1 MRLAAP
7 LVVVAAALVLPVSAA
22 AAPCSDLPTGECST
36 VTVALDRSGAVA
48 GNVNLAV
55 ARVPAARPPSRGTI
69 LFLAGGPGESAL
81 NGGENL
87 VGLFRRYAPN
97 HDLLTFDQRGTGRS
111 GGLTC
116 RALSG
121 RGSEA
126 SIFARCGSEL
136 GPKRAFYRTSDSVE
150 DIEAVRAAA
159 GGGQISILGVSYGG
173 RVAAE
178 YVRRYPAA
186 VSRMVLDSPSTLA
199 GTDPFF
205 LQRQRALPRVL
216 QSICGRACRTYTRSP
231 IGDMGRAARR
241 LARRS
246 LRTYVVTPRG
256 TRLKVRFG
264 LGDLYGLVSL
274 SDLDPVTRARLP
286 GAVAAARR
294 GDGAPLARALTGTL
308 AALSG
313 PAQQSG
319 PVSDALFA
327 ATTCAEAPLP
337 WSPASAPDAGRDQA
351 LKDRVRQLGTRP
363 FAPFGPGPVTS
374 ASFLA
379 QCKRWPAVQPAGPA
393 AAPGPAVPTLVIN
406 GSEDLRTPVEE
417 GRELAAAYP
426 GGRELTIPGA
436 GHSAITTDSTHCA
449 PRAGFAFLGG
459 AAAPASCPRAARQ
472 VPTGGR
478 PPLSLRG
485 VGGRSR
491 KAKTV
496 RAVRLTAR
504 DMLTSLLATPD
515 PRFGGLRGGYA
526 LIGLRPARVR
536 LVGYQYV
543 PGVKV
548 SGMLRRKRGRLVG
561 TLTVFGG
568 RSVPARV
575 TVTRS
580 GSFRAKFT
588 GARSSPAASASS
600 AGEPLAVPPKPRR
613 PVVPGSLR

>member
-1 MRLAAP
+1 M
-7 LVVVAAALVLPVSAA
+7 S
-22 AAPCSDLPTGECST
+22 
-36 VTVALDRSGAVA
+36 
-48 GNVNLAV
+48 
-55 ARVPAARPPSRGTI
+55 
-69 LFLAGGPGESAL
+69 
-81 NGGENL
+81 
-87 VGLFRRYAPN
+87 
-97 HDLLTFDQRGTGRS
+97 
-111 GGLTC
+111 
-116 RALSG
+116 
-121 RGSEA
+121 
-126 SIFARCGSEL
+126 
-136 GPKRAFYRTSDSVE
+136 
-150 DIEAVRAAA
+150 
-159 GGGQISILGVSYGG
+159 
-173 RVAAE
+173 
-178 YVRRYPAA
+178 
-186 VSRMVLDSPSTLA
+186 
-199 GTDPFF
+199 
-205 LQRQRALPRVL
+205 
-216 QSICGRACRTYTRSP
+216 
-231 IGDMGRAARR
+231 RAARR

-256 TRLKVRFG
+256 TRLKVGFG

-308 AALSG
+308 AALGG
-313 PAQQSG
+313 PAQQRG

-351 LKDRVRQLGTRP
+351 LRNRVRQLGTRP
-363 FAPFGPGPVTS
+363 FAPFGPAAVIS

-379 QCKRWPAVQPAGPA
+379 QCKRWPAVQPGGPA

-426 GGRELTIPGA
+426 GGRELTVPGA
-436 GHSAITTDSTHCA
+436 GHSVITTDSTRCA
-449 PRAGFAFLGG
+449 PRAAFAFLAG
-459 AAAPASCPRAARQ
+459 APAPASCARAARQ
-472 VPTGGR
+472 VPTAGR

-504 DMLTSLLATPD
+504 DMLTSLLASAS

-526 LIGLRPARVR
+526 LVGLRPARVR
-536 LVGYQYV
+536 LVRYQYV
-543 PGVKV
+543 PRVKV

-588 GARSSPAASASS
+588 GARSAPAAA
-600 AGEPLAVPPKPRR
+600 AGEPLTMPARPQRPPVPRPLLPDAPR
-613 PVVPGSLR
+613 